1 MVVRPD
7 WDSYFLTLAEHA
19 ATRATCPRL
28 SVGAVVVRDKRV
40 LSTGYNGA
48 PAGEPHCLHD
58 MDTPCREAKHAEWNA
73 LDPRFGPFTGATM
86 YLTHSPCTTCQ
97 WWIVTRS
104 IVRVVYRHPY
114 RDPDLSLLEGEGI
127 VVEHK
132 PKSGFVPWSETK
144 QKLHERRVGTVTAQ
158 VDESWPY

>member
-19 ATRATCPRL
+19 ASRATCPRL

-40 LSTGYNGA
+40 LSTGYNGT
-48 PAGEPHCLHD
+48 PAGEPHCSHD
-58 MDTPCREAKHAEWNA
+58 VDTPCREATHAERNA
-73 LDPRFGPFTGATM
+73 LDPAFGPFKGATM
-86 YLTHSPCTTCQ
+86 YLTHSPCATCQ
-97 WWIVTRS
+97 WYLVEAFIA
-104 IVRVVYRHPY
+104 RVVYRIPY
-114 RDPDLSLLEGEGI
+114 RNADLSRLTDMGI

-158 VDESWPY
+158 VDEPWPY